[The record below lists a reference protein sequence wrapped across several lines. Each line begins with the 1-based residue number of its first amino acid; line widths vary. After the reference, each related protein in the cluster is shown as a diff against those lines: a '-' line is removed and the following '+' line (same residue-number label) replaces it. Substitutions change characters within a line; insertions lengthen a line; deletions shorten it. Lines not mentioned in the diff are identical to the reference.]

1 MISETPFEFESF
13 FEDRGWL
20 EPGVKWSYG
29 KESGIFKPK
38 ISIGRHRINPL
49 FKRDQVI
56 DAIKWKRI
64 QKAINNKELPSEEM
78 MALLRIRSRLEWR
91 EKKVATIEASIIA
104 EAILRNYGDRIL
116 TTLGFSGNK
125 LKNLKDELTFSTLLN
140 IVLPLTLSKS
150 RSAKLQDKIDAVN
163 VLRKIRNDLVHG
175 IISESEIDDK
185 NVRAGIESTLKL
197 VEFIRE
203 KLGHK

>member
-1 MISETPFEFESF
+1 LISETPFEFESF